1 MNIAAIATTS
11 LDDPLYYLRNA
22 QQVIQLCLK
31 QYADLLLS
39 DEIQQLEEV
48 LALEEPAQALLI
60 RMVMRKGSLFRQ
72 GSLNY
77 SEVPERD
84 SAIRQLVATGLV
96 DDKPA
101 LSIQALGDLCRREEC
116 RLLVNQLLPEHTLA
130 ASCRKSDALGRLL
143 DHFAEKAP
151 KQLRD
156 WWPDAPFEV
165 VELNCTTL
173 FDRLRLMFFG
183 NLYQSW
189 SEFVLTELGLQ
200 HFEPVSLT
208 PASRPFQRRAEVDLY
223 LDLQQLRDRV
233 TLGESIEEVC
243 QALPE
248 PIECDWINYRRQKV
262 LFQIGREAERQQ
274 HIELALNLYQQS
286 QHREAQLRTLRLFEK
301 HEPAEHVFALATEA
315 HEQVS
320 QPEVRIGLQRI
331 LKRSARKAG
340 LGYLAPKPLEVPL
353 ETLTLVKPAYHRVE
367 RAVIEALSDGD
378 TQLFH
383 VENHL
388 FTGLFAL
395 LFWPA
400 LYAPVRGAFFNPF
413 QSGPADLF
421 RPGFAD
427 ARTTLIDEAFDQLRT
442 GRYQTTILKRLE
454 QKRGISCS
462 LIYWPS
468 LTFELV
474 KSALGIIP
482 AAHLEAVFRHLLLD
496 LRHHRRGL
504 PDLIAL
510 NHNAASYR
518 LIEVKG
524 PGDRLQDAQR
534 LWMQAMLAHH
544 MPVSVLHVRW
554 SEADS

>member
-1 MNIAAIATTS
+1 MNIAVIATAS

-22 QQVIQLCLK
+22 RQVITLCLN

-39 DEIQQLEEV
+39 DEIQQLEDL
-48 LALEEPAQALLI
+48 LALEEPTQALLI

-72 GSLNY
+72 DNLNY

-84 SAIRQLVATGLV
+84 AAIRQLVATGLV

-101 LSIQALGDLCRREEC
+101 LSIQALGDVCRREEC
-116 RLLVNQLLPEHTLA
+116 RLLANQLLPEHTLA

-143 DHFAEKAP
+143 EHFADEAP
-151 KQLRD
+151 KRLRD
-156 WWPDAPFEV
+156 WWPDAPFDVLEIR
-165 VELNCTTL
+165 CTTL

-200 HFEPVSLT
+200 RFEPVSLT

-223 LDLQQLRDRV
+223 LALQQLRDRV
-233 TLGESIEEVC
+233 ALGESIEEVC
-243 QALPE
+243 QALPA

-274 HIELALNLYQQS
+274 QIEQALNLYRQS
-286 QHREAQLRTLRLFEK
+286 QHREAQLRTLRLLEK
-301 HEPAEHVFALATEA
+301 REPAEHVFTLATKA
-315 HEQVS
+315 YEQIS
-320 QPEVRIGLQRI
+320 QPEIRIGLQRI

-340 LGYLAPKPLEVPL
+340 LDYLAPKPFEVPL
-353 ETLTLVKPAYHRVE
+353 DTLTLVKPAFHRVE
-367 RAVIEALSDGD
+367 SAVIEALSDTD
-378 TQLFH
+378 TRLFH

-413 QSGPADLF
+413 QPGPADLF

-427 ARTTLIDEAFDQLRT
+427 ARTMWIEAGFDQLRT
-442 GRYQTTILKRLE
+442 GRYQATILERLE

-474 KSALGIIP
+474 KSALDIIP

-510 NHNAASYR
+510 NHNAARYR

-524 PGDRLQDAQR
+524 PGDRLQDSQR
-534 LWMQAMLAHH
+534 LWMQAMLAHS

-554 SEADS
+554 SEANS